1 MRSPDVAFCR
11 GIFPQGQKRPKK
23 SENSWCYELSFGLQN
38 WAIYFVIST
47 SMKNLSSTAK
57 FRKNFGWSPTSLIGV
72 RDDG

>member
-1 MRSPDVAFCR
+1 MCSPDVALCR
-11 GIFPQGQKRPKK
+11 GIFPQGKKRPKE

-57 FRKNFGWSPTSLIGV
+57 F
-72 RDDG
+72 